1 MVEIKDGVLI
11 NPDSVAYIMKRDL
24 ISPEN
29 GDVIGFG
36 IDIYFN
42 TFNPNTLNLFI
53 RNFNYND
60 PAERDRIY
68 NLLRNE
74 TKAVRLTNT
83 VTTAVKRNW
92 DL

>member
-24 ISPEN
+24 TNLEN
-29 GDVIGFG
+29 GDIIGFG
-36 IDIYFN
+36 LDIYFN
-42 TFNPNTLNLFI
+42 IFDTRTLNLFI

-60 PAERDRIY
+60 PAERDRIF

-74 TKAVRLTNT
+74 TKAVRLTNK
-83 VTTAVKRNW
+83 VTTSEERHW

>member
-11 NPDSVAYIMKRDL
+11 NTDSVAYIMKRDL

-36 IDIYFN
+36 LDIYFN
-42 TFNPNTLNLFI
+42 TFNTNTLNLFI

-74 TKAVRLTNT
+74 TKPVRLTNT
-83 VTTAVKRNW
+83 VTTAVERNL